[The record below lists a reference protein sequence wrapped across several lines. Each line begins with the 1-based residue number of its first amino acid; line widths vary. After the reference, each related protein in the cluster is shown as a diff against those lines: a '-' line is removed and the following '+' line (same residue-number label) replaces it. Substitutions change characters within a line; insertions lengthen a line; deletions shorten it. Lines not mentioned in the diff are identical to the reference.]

1 MSKLSPELREL
12 VLATKSASLPTAAD
26 RVRGLDGLRI
36 LLGETAVAGAAS
48 VVGVARGSSPAF
60 RYSKVAGL
68 GVVGLSVLGGLW
80 LFAARHHGEPS
91 NATGLVSSAVTESS
105 ESIALGESRAA
116 LPSRGASAPDTHDV
130 AIDANR
136 ATERVEVV
144 PAAAHRTRDKLAAEV
159 ELLSRAETAL
169 HNGKPGAALQ
179 VLNEHARKFSNGLL
193 KEERIAARV
202 QALCALGYRS
212 EADAQMALLSPKSL
226 HGDRVRAACNAGR

>member
-1 MSKLSPELREL
+1 M
-12 VLATKSASLPTAAD
+12 
-26 RVRGLDGLRI
+26 
-36 LLGETAVAGAAS
+36 
-48 VVGVARGSSPAF
+48 
-60 RYSKVAGL
+60 
-68 GVVGLSVLGGLW
+68 
-80 LFAARHHGEPS
+80 
-91 NATGLVSSAVTESS
+91 GLVSSAVTESS
-105 ESIALGESRAA
+105 VSIALDESRAA
-116 LPSRGASAPDTHDV
+116 LPSRGVLAPDTHDI
-130 AIDANR
+130 AIDANPT
-136 ATERVEVV
+136 AERVEMV
-144 PAAAHRTRDKLAAEV
+144 PAAAHRTRDNLAAEV